1 MSAVDRNAAWQRLRD
16 ASLVEGEIP
25 PPGAHSSP
33 WYVRAMLGI
42 AGWMGAMFLL
52 FFIGMALAW
61 IVKSNTAAIV
71 VGAIFCAAA
80 FALFRFGKENVF
92 ATQFALA
99 VSLAGQVLFI
109 FGIASDMK
117 TVEGTGFPLTIFVL
131 EAALAVA
138 VPNFIHRVMTTFAA
152 MMALAW
158 MLGTFGAWT
167 LTPVIPALGV
177 AIIWLDESLWARRAS
192 TWAPIG
198 YGLVLGLLLTSAM
211 LTWWGQGGFFFQE
224 LHRVS
229 PIGAPWFSRVVIA
242 GLLVF
247 AVVRLLQREGVELGS
262 KPGTFALALASVI
275 ALASLLAPGV
285 ASALLLILLGFATA
299 NRILL
304 ALGFIAFAGFLSNYY
319 YRLDSTLL
327 VKSMVLMGLGAGI
340 LGARV
345 ALDRML
351 GPEQEGVDA

>member
-1 MSAVDRNAAWQRLRD
+1 MSVADHEAAWQRLRE

-42 AGWMGAMFLL
+42 AGWIGAMFLL
-52 FFIGMALAW
+52 GFIAVGLAA
-61 IVKSNTAAIV
+61 IIKSNTAAIV
-71 VGAIFCAAA
+71 AGAVFCAAA
-80 FALFRFGKENVF
+80 FAIFRFAKDNVF

-99 VSLAGQVLFI
+99 VSLAGQALFI
-109 FGIASDMK
+109 FGIASDIRG
-117 TVEGTGFPLTIFVL
+117 EGTGFALTIFVL

-167 LTPVIPALGV
+167 LTPVIPALGI

-198 YGLVLGLLLTSAM
+198 YGLVLGMLMTSAM
-211 LTWWGQGGFFFQE
+211 LTWWGQGGFLFPE
-224 LHRVS
+224 LRRVS
-229 PIGAPWFSRVVIA
+229 AISAPWFSRVVIA

-247 AVVRLLQREGVELGS
+247 AVVRLLQRESVEPGS
-262 KPGTFALALASVI
+262 RSGMFALALVSVI

-304 ALGFIAFAGFLSNYY
+304 ALGFAAFAGFLSNYY

-327 VKSMVLMGLGAGI
+327 VKSSPTAGSCCSSWRPWTR
-340 LGARV
+340 AR
-345 ALDRML
+345 
-351 GPEQEGVDA
+351 

>member
-1 MSAVDRNAAWQRLRD
+1 VSVADREAAWQRLRE

-25 PPGAHSSP
+25 APGAHSSP

-42 AGWMGAMFLL
+42 AGWIGAMFLL
-52 FFIGMALAW
+52 GFIAVGLVA
-61 IVKSNTAAIV
+61 IIKSNTAAIV
-71 VGAIFCAAA
+71 VGAVFCAAA
-80 FALFRFGKENVF
+80 FAIFRFARDNVF

-99 VSLAGQVLFI
+99 VSLAGQALFI
-109 FGIASDMK
+109 FGIASDVK
-117 TVEGTGFPLTIFVL
+117 TIEGTGFAATIFVL

-152 MMALAW
+152 TMALAW

-167 LTPVIPALGV
+167 LTPVIPALGI

-198 YGLVLGLLLTSAM
+198 YGLVLGMLMTSAM
-211 LTWWGQGGFFFQE
+211 LTWWGQGGFLFPE
-224 LHRVS
+224 LRRVS
-229 PIGAPWFSRVVIA
+229 AVSAPWFSRVVIA
-242 GLLVF
+242 ALLVF
-247 AVVRLLQREGVELGS
+247 AVVRLLQRERVELGS
-262 KPGTFALALASVI
+262 KPGMFALVLVAVI
-275 ALASLLAPGV
+275 AAASLLAPGV

-304 ALGFIAFAGFLSNYY
+304 ALGFVAFAGFLSNYY

-351 GPEQEGVDA
+351 GPGKEGADA